1 MESRSIRQPSCS
13 KLVALCGVFVFLGMA
28 CCSAAAEPRCLAPDG
43 GEWQDN
49 QRLSLGKEPSRAA
62 FMPFSNETDALK
74 ILPEFSDRQVSLDSE
89 SAWKFR
95 WSKDPDSRPVDFWK
109 PEYDV
114 SRWESIKVPCSWQAH
129 GANGR
134 GGWSQRGSDP
144 CDTVDVIRSN

>member
-62 FMPFSNETDALK
+62 FVPFSNETDALK

-89 SAWKFR
+89 TDWKFH
-95 WSKDPDSRPVDFWK
+95 WSKDPDSRPVDF
-109 PEYDV
+109 
-114 SRWESIKVPCSWQAH
+114 
-129 GANGR
+129 
-134 GGWSQRGSDP
+134 
-144 CDTVDVIRSN
+144 

>member
-1 MESRSIRQPSCS
+1 MVLQSPWNPSE
-13 KLVALCGVFVFLGMA
+13 LINVALKPGESWERA
-28 CCSAAAEPRCLAPDG
+28 CATCVPDG

-49 QRLSLGKEPSRAA
+49 QRLSLGKEPPRAA
-62 FMPFSNETDALK
+62 FVPFSNETDALK

-89 SAWKFR
+89 TDWKFH

-134 GGWSQRGSDP
+134 GGVPLR
-144 CDTVDVIRSN
+144 